1 MAHFAKLGPNNDVL
15 EIHVVDDADTS
26 TQGGFEREDFGVV
39 YLERLTGHV
48 DWKKCSYNTRE
59 GVHSLGGTP
68 FRANYPG
75 IGWFYSSE
83 HDIFHEPRPT
93 DIDRN
98 TCNSWILNTT
108 TGRYQAPIEPPTTL
122 TDEQLEAF
130 IHYKWKESAYQA
142 DNTTGWIL
150 VTP

>member
-1 MAHFAKLGPNNDVL
+1 MAHFAKLGTNNEVL
-15 EIHVVDDADTS
+15 EIHVVADADTA

-39 YLERLTGHV
+39 HLERTTGHV

-59 GVHSLGGTP
+59 GVHLLGGTP

-93 DIDRN
+93 DNDGN
-98 TCNSWILNTT
+98 VCNSWILNTT
-108 TGRYQAPIEPPTTL
+108 TGKWEAPIEPPTTL

-130 IHYKWKESAYQA
+130 IYYKWDESAYQA